1 MKYILTI
8 KLHENLSIFPFFPNH
23 QLLKTLKA
31 IAWATEGLGKTEIY
45 SYINVILSLIYV
57 NMYVYIYIYIIYIR
71 YIYRSIYLFIHICHL
86 ICFFL
91 F

>member
-8 KLHENLSIFPFFPNH
+8 KLHENLSIFPFFPNL

-45 SYINVILSLIYV
+45 SYINVILLLIYV
-57 NMYVYIYIYIIYIR
+57 NMYVYIYTYILYILG
-71 YIYRSIYLFIHICHL
+71 ISIDLSIYLSIFVI
-86 ICFFL
+86 
-91 F
+91 